1 MQHTLILSR
10 KSEKD
15 EGGAIFNEIMDEI
28 FPEYEK
34 KISQI
39 QETCQ
44 EQSKANRNKS
54 TAMHIYISHN
64 ETADHQKIS

>member
-34 KISQI
+34 KIS
-39 QETCQ
+39 
-44 EQSKANRNKS
+44 
-54 TAMHIYISHN
+54 
-64 ETADHQKIS
+64 